1 MTVMRKEGV
10 NASEYLFGILC
21 VHFIFRLSIFSRDSE
36 DAQALNGLKRFSR
49 FWMQHANTDIQIVTA
64 VDKPES

>member
-10 NASEYLFGILC
+10 NASDYLFGILC
-21 VHFIFRLSIFSRDSE
+21 VHFIFRLSIFFRDSE
-36 DAQALNGLKRFSR
+36 DAQALYGLKRFSR

>member
-10 NASEYLFGILC
+10 NASDYLFGILC

-36 DAQALNGLKRFSR
+36 DAQALYGLKRFSR
-49 FWMQHANTDIQIVTA
+49 FWMQNANTDIQIVTA